1 MPAKKEKKNKRV
13 STSSSSKVPLPNF
26 LSPDCPLYT
35 TEYYKACF
43 YISNV
48 LIDHIFLPGH
58 TYLELNQLEEEMNK
72 ITKEGEYK
80 NANLA
85 VVDADTNKK
94 MVEIISKYDPD
105 LACWHNFHVLILV
118 THYITVAGHKLSS
131 LKNWESDARYHAWF
145 FLLRY
150 YKSCTEV
157 EGYESNDYLDGCLNN
172 MGENKKTFQ
181 KYVEDYVK
189 KELWSPHVM
198 VTPTTEGF
206 WFNVREFL
214 MTFCQDSPEYTTVT
228 PGVVEQSSI
237 KEVNDRC
244 TVYTPARKRAKNAKS
259 PPVSSLT
266 LLDNAISLHQEFKTL
281 SADVDILSSNDLQH
295 HLRKMLINQ
304 DIVNIKNLETIACR
318 QLAVE
323 KELKAVT
330 KKFKKE
336 LADLAEQAEYVTQLI
351 ISNRFNLASTLESQ
365 IQTSDNCQSIIAL
378 QDDLKIRINA
388 CTGPN
393 IFLDGFRAR
402 IESDGDKYKCFDYP
416 PPYNFD
422 KKKPMSSVGTEDL
435 LTPKPEEKHSKEV
448 VAASTTKKRKLSKT
462 EDEGDDSDDPE
473 VVDLAPPVHD
483 RVTRS
488 SCAIRNILS
497 KLNPTEVN
505 SDDPDDDGVSE
516 PLSAQQVVDMV
527 SEFKTKVDAETTQV
541 GKVKIQVGQETVQDG
556 VEVSQD
562 GANALQ
568 DAVKDSHVPQ
578 DGLEASHVPQ
588 DGLDTKHIDPVAKQD
603 DAKTSQDG
611 VNASQDGPEVSQV
624 GKVANQ
630 DDSDA
635 SQVAVKDSHT
645 SQDGVKASH
654 TSQDGFEGSQDG
666 KSVIQDDGKAFQD
679 GSDDSQVGKTAPQV
693 NPVSPQVGAS
703 SKDEQGIYS
712 FDIRE
717 FQKLC
722 EVDGNV
728 EHIDKLYEVNSC
740 FINVD
745 EAAMKAYTDWYYRGK
760 AGTSQDGKVNQV
772 DQVDLGV
779 PINDL
784 GSSKEDHEGLKGDL
798 GNSKVETPSS
808 QKEQGSMPPL
818 LVSFLAMCNNVET
831 PISLINNFMQDKGR
845 SDLVFGSTVAM
856 AAFTEKLK
864 QGK

>member
-1 MPAKKEKKNKRV
+1 
-13 STSSSSKVPLPNF
+13 
-26 LSPDCPLYT
+26 
-35 TEYYKACF
+35 
-43 YISNV
+43 
-48 LIDHIFLPGH
+48 
-58 TYLELNQLEEEMNK
+58 
-72 ITKEGEYK
+72 
-80 NANLA
+80 
-85 VVDADTNKK
+85 
-94 MVEIISKYDPD
+94 
-105 LACWHNFHVLILV
+105 
-118 THYITVAGHKLSS
+118 
-131 LKNWESDARYHAWF
+131 
-145 FLLRY
+145 
-150 YKSCTEV
+150 
-157 EGYESNDYLDGCLNN
+157 
-172 MGENKKTFQ
+172 
-181 KYVEDYVK
+181 
-189 KELWSPHVM
+189 
-198 VTPTTEGF
+198 
-206 WFNVREFL
+206 
-214 MTFCQDSPEYTTVT
+214 
-228 PGVVEQSSI
+228 
-237 KEVNDRC
+237 
-244 TVYTPARKRAKNAKS
+244 
-259 PPVSSLT
+259 
-266 LLDNAISLHQEFKTL
+266 
-281 SADVDILSSNDLQH
+281 
-295 HLRKMLINQ
+295 
-304 DIVNIKNLETIACR
+304 
-318 QLAVE
+318 
-323 KELKAVT
+323 
-330 KKFKKE
+330 
-336 LADLAEQAEYVTQLI
+336 
-351 ISNRFNLASTLESQ
+351 
-365 IQTSDNCQSIIAL
+365 
-378 QDDLKIRINA
+378 
-388 CTGPN
+388 
-393 IFLDGFRAR
+393 
-402 IESDGDKYKCFDYP
+402 
-416 PPYNFD
+416 
-422 KKKPMSSVGTEDL
+422 
-435 LTPKPEEKHSKEV
+435 
-448 VAASTTKKRKLSKT
+448 
-462 EDEGDDSDDPE
+462 
-473 VVDLAPPVHD
+473 
-483 RVTRS
+483 
-488 SCAIRNILS
+488 
-497 KLNPTEVN
+497 LNPTEVN

-666 KSVIQDDGKAFQD
+666 KSVIQDNGKAFQD

-784 GSSKEDHEGLKGDL
+784 GSSKEDHEGSKGDL

-831 PISLINNFMQDKGR
+831 PISLINNFMQDKDR